1 MKNSATEIAIVGA
14 GIAGLAAGCYAQM
27 NGYRSQ
33 IFEMHHQP
41 GGLCTAWQRQG
52 FVFDGCIHYLFG
64 SGQGQPFYRLWEE
77 LGVVPQQQFF
87 HHDELLRVSE
97 PNGKT
102 LIVYSN
108 PDSRSERLRQRLE
121 QHLNE
126 LSPLDR
132 QLISDFCARIR
143 AFTKF
148 DLSLLQQQPKASMRV
163 GDWVRLTRKMLPF
176 LCPLSR
182 WGNLSAAEFA
192 RRFRDPFLRRA
203 IPPMFAWDSIP
214 VMVGMSLLA
223 YMHTKNAGF
232 PLGGSL
238 QFAEKIAVGAK
249 PTVGN
254 RYLELGGEI
263 RYESQVEKILVG
275 NKKAIGIRLY
285 NNEEYRADR
294 VISACDGHNTLFN
307 LLDRQYI
314 PRQIQRYYDG
324 RLPVHSQLQISLGV
338 NRDLSSEP
346 HWTTHLLEEPVVI
359 AGEKRSEIGVK
370 HYCFD
375 SSLAPFGKSVLIVM
389 LTTNYDYWQRI
400 YGRSIYETE
409 ELQESRIL
417 IDILERFY
425 PGIKADVEFVDVA
438 TPLAYER
445 YTGNWQGS
453 SCGWLLTKQT
463 LPLSIK
469 GVPKTLPQLRK
480 FYAIGQWVE
489 PGGSVPVVAMSGR
502 NIIQQICREDRR
514 IFGTT
519 TN

>member
-1 MKNSATEIAIVGA
+1 MKNSATDTIMIIGA
-14 GIAGLAAGCYAQM
+14 GIAGLTAGCYAQM
-27 NGYRSQ
+27 NGYSTQ
-33 IFEMHHQP
+33 IFEMHNQP

-64 SGQGQPFYRLWEE
+64 SGLGQPFYRLWEE

-108 PDSRSERLRQRLE
+108 PDRLE
-121 QHLNE
+121 QHLRE
-126 LSPLDR
+126 LSPIDHR
-132 QLISDFCARIR
+132 LISEFCAGIR

-148 DLSLLQQQPKASMRV
+148 DLSMFQQQPKVSMRL
-163 GDWVRLTRKMLPF
+163 GDWRQLMEKMLPF
-176 LCPLSR
+176 MCPLAR

-192 RRFRDPFLRRA
+192 SRFQDPFLRRA
-203 IPPMFAWDSIP
+203 IPQMFSWESIP

-238 QFAEKIAVGAK
+238 QFAHKIA
-249 PTVGN
+249 T
-254 RYLELGGEI
+254 RYLELGGTI
-263 RYESQVEKILVG
+263 HYESQVEKILVE
-275 NKKAIGIRLY
+275 NRRAVGIRLY
-285 NNEEYRADR
+285 NNEEYGSDR
-294 VISACDGHNTLFN
+294 VISAADGHNTFFS

-314 PRQIQRYYDG
+314 PREIQNYYDG
-324 RLPVHSQLQISLGV
+324 HLPVHSQLQISLGV
-338 NRDLSSEP
+338 NRDLSAEP
-346 HWTTHLLEEPVVI
+346 HWVTHLLTEPLVI
-359 AGEKRSEIGVK
+359 AGENRYEIGVK

-375 SSLAPFGKSVLIVM
+375 PSLAPLGKSVLMVM
-389 LTTNYDYWQRI
+389 LTTNYNYWQRI
-400 YGRSIYETE
+400 YGRSIYEAE
-409 ELQESRIL
+409 EIQESHIL
-417 IDILERFY
+417 IELLEEFH
-425 PGIKADVEFVDVA
+425 PGIKNDIEFVDVA
-438 TPLAYER
+438 TPLTYER

-469 GVPKTLPQLRK
+469 GVPKTLPQLRN
-480 FYAIGQWVE
+480 FYSIGQWVE

-502 NIIQQICREDRR
+502 NIIQQICWEDKQKFRVVKP
-514 IFGTT
+514 TLK
-519 TN
+519 

>member
-1 MKNSATEIAIVGA
+1 VKKSTDIIIIGA

-64 SGQGQPFYRLWEE
+64 SGQGQPFYSLWEE

-108 PDSRSERLRQRLE
+108 PDSRPERLRQRLE
-121 QHLNE
+121 QHLTE
-126 LSPLDR
+126 LSPNDR
-132 QLISDFCARIR
+132 QLISDFCAGIR
-143 AFTKF
+143 TFTKF
-148 DLSLLQQQPKASMRV
+148 DLSLLQQQPKASMRL
-163 GDWVRLTRKMLPF
+163 GDWARLTRKMLPF

-182 WGNLSAAEFA
+182 WGNISAAEFA
-192 RRFRDPFLRRA
+192 SRFRDPFLRRA
-203 IPPMFAWDSIP
+203 IPQMFSWDSIP

-223 YMHTKNAGF
+223 YMHTENAGF
-232 PLGGSL
+232 PMGGSL
-238 QFAEKIAVGAK
+238 QFAERIAVGAK

-263 RYESQVEKILVG
+263 HYESQVEKIIVE
-275 NKKAIGIRLY
+275 NKKAVGIRLY
-285 NNEEYRADR
+285 NNEEFWSER
-294 VISACDGHNTLFN
+294 VISACDGHNTLFS
-307 LLDRQYI
+307 LLERQYI

-324 RLPVHSQLQISLGV
+324 HLPVHSQLQISLGV

-346 HWTTHLLEEPVVI
+346 NWTTHLLDEPVVI
-359 AGEKRSEIGVK
+359 AGEHRYEIGVK
-370 HYCFD
+370 HYCFVGEA
-375 SSLAPFGKSVLIVM
+375 SPLENPSLAPLGKSVLMVM

-400 YGRSIYETE
+400 YGRWRSLSERESIYDAE

-417 IDILERFY
+417 IDLLEQFY
-425 PGIKADVEFVDVA
+425 PGIKAAIEFVDVA
-438 TPLAYER
+438 TPLTYER

-469 GVPKTLPQLRK
+469 GVLKTLPQLRN
-480 FYAIGQWVE
+480 FYAL
-489 PGGSVPVVAMSGR
+489 A
-502 NIIQQICREDRR
+502 
-514 IFGTT
+514 
-519 TN
+519 

>member
-1 MKNSATEIAIVGA
+1 MKNSATDIVIIGA

-27 NGYRSQ
+27 NGYRTQ
-33 IFEMHHQP
+33 IFEMHNQP

-64 SGQGQPFYRLWEE
+64 SGRGQPFYRLWEE
-77 LGVVPQQQFF
+77 LGVVPEQQFF
-87 HHDELLRVSE
+87 HHEELLRVSE

-108 PDSRSERLRQRLE
+108 PDRLE
-121 QHLNE
+121 QHLIE
-126 LSPLDR
+126 LSPVDR
-132 QLISDFCARIR
+132 RLIRDFCAGIR
-143 AFTKF
+143 TFTHF
-148 DLSLLQQQPKASMRV
+148 DLSLLQQQPKSSMRL
-163 GDWVRLTRKMLPF
+163 GDWGKLAAKMLPF
-176 LCPLSR
+176 ICPLAR
-182 WGNLSAAEFA
+182 WGNLSATEFA
-192 RRFRDPFLRRA
+192 KRFQDPFLRRA
-203 IPPMFAWDSIP
+203 IPQMFAWDSIP

-238 QFAEKIAVGAK
+238 QFAEKIAS
-249 PTVGN
+249 

-263 RYESQVEKILVG
+263 HYDSQVEKILIE
-275 NKKAIGIRLY
+275 NHKAIGVRLY
-285 NNEEYRADR
+285 NNEKHRADR
-294 VISACDGHNTLFN
+294 VISACDGQNTLFS

-314 PRQIQRYYDG
+314 PRQIQHYYDG

-346 HWTTHLLEEPVVI
+346 HWTTHLLDEPVVI
-359 AGEKRSEIGVK
+359 AGEQRYEIGVK

-375 SSLAPFGKSVLIVM
+375 PSLAPLGKSVLMVM

-400 YGRSIYETE
+400 YGRWRSLSERESIYNAE
-409 ELQESRIL
+409 EMQESRIL
-417 IDILERFY
+417 IDLLERFY
-425 PGIKADVEFVDVA
+425 PGIKNDIEFIDVA
-438 TPLAYER
+438 TPLTYER
-445 YTGNWQGS
+445 YTGNWQGAT
-453 SCGWLLTKQT
+453 CGWLLTKQT

-469 GVPKTLPQLRK
+469 GVPKTLPKLRN

-502 NIIQQICREDRR
+502 NIIQQICREDKQ
-514 IFGTT
+514 IFRSITS
-519 TN
+519 

>member
-1 MKNSATEIAIVGA
+1 VKKSTDIIIIGA

-64 SGQGQPFYRLWEE
+64 SGQGQPFYRMWED

-87 HHDELLRVSE
+87 HHEELLRVSE
-97 PNGKT
+97 PKGKT

-108 PDSRSERLRQRLE
+108 PDRLE
-121 QHLNE
+121 QHLME
-126 LSPLDR
+126 LSPIDR
-132 QLISDFCARIR
+132 QLISDFCAGIR

-148 DLSLLQQQPKASMRV
+148 DLSMLQQQPKASMRV

-182 WGNLSAAEFA
+182 WGNISAAEFA

-203 IPPMFAWDSIP
+203 IPQMFSWDSIP

-238 QFAEKIAVGAK
+238 QFAEKIADH
-249 PTVGN
+249 
-254 RYLELGGEI
+254 YLELGGEI
-263 RYESQVEKILVG
+263 HYESQVEKIIVE
-275 NKKAIGIRLY
+275 NRKAIGIRLY

-294 VISACDGHNTLFN
+294 VISACDGHNTLFS

-314 PRQIQRYYDG
+314 PRQIQNYYDG
-324 RLPVHSQLQISLGV
+324 RLPVHSQLQVSLGV
-338 NRDLSSEP
+338 NRDLLAEP
-346 HWTTHLLEEPVVI
+346 HWTTHLLDEPVII
-359 AGEKRSEIGVK
+359 AGEQRYEIGVK

-375 SSLAPFGKSVLIVM
+375 PSLAPLGKSVLMVM

-400 YGRSIYETE
+400 YGRSIYDAEK
-409 ELQESRIL
+409 LQESRIL
-417 IDILERFY
+417 IDLLERFY
-425 PGIKADVEFVDVA
+425 PGIKADIEFVDVA
-438 TPLAYER
+438 TPLTYER

-469 GVPKTLPQLRK
+469 GVPKTLPNLRN

-502 NIIQQICREDRR
+502 NIIQQICHEDRQ
-514 IFGTT
+514 IFRAITS
-519 TN
+519 

>member
-1 MKNSATEIAIVGA
+1 MKNSADIIIIGA

-64 SGQGQPFYRLWEE
+64 SGQGQPFYHLWEE

-97 PNGKT
+97 PSGKT

-108 PDSRSERLRQRLE
+108 PDRLE
-121 QHLNE
+121 QHLTE

-132 QLISDFCARIR
+132 KLISDFCAGIR
-143 AFTKF
+143 AFSKF
-148 DLSLLQQQPKASMRV
+148 DLSLLQQQPKASMRL

-182 WGNLSAAEFA
+182 WGNISAAEFA
-192 RRFRDPFLRRA
+192 SRFRDPFLRRA
-203 IPPMFAWDSIP
+203 IPQMFSWDSIP

-238 QFAEKIAVGAK
+238 QFAERIAD
-249 PTVGN
+249 

-263 RYESQVEKILVG
+263 HYELQVEKIVVE
-275 NKKAIGIRLY
+275 NKQAVGIRLY
-285 NNEEYRADR
+285 NNEEFWSDR
-294 VISACDGHNTLFN
+294 VISACDGHNTLFS
-307 LLDRQYI
+307 LLERQYI
-314 PRQIQRYYDG
+314 PRQIQSYYDG
-324 RLPVHSQLQISLGV
+324 HLPVHSQLQISLGV

-346 HWTTHLLEEPVVI
+346 HWTTHLLDEPVVI
-359 AGEKRSEIGVK
+359 AGEKRYEIGVK

-375 SSLAPFGKSVLIVM
+375 PSLAPLGKSVLMVM

-400 YGRSIYETE
+400 YGRSIYDAE
-409 ELQESRIL
+409 EIQESQIL
-417 IDILERFY
+417 IDLLERFY
-425 PGIKADVEFVDVA
+425 PGIKDDIEFVDVA
-438 TPLAYER
+438 TPLTYER

-469 GVPKTLPQLRK
+469 GVPKTLPNLRN

-489 PGGSVPVVAMSGR
+489 PGGSVPVVATSGR
-502 NIIQQICREDRR
+502 NIIQQICYEDRR
-514 IFGTT
+514 IFRVVKP
-519 TN
+519 